1 MSTRPTP
8 PPNGEPSSETLTRL
22 YALWMIGALLLVLL
36 VVVLALLGTGRLR
49 LHAQRI
55 SEQTD
60 AIEQLREDLSRTRRE
75 LAELKAGPPARPQTA
90 QEPSPPTTPEA
101 AGELPDTDQTPP
113 TATDQ
118 AIAGRLDA
126 ALQTDEQMGYELAD
140 PEVADQV
147 LQEGLSEVGDAT
159 WSGRTWARLAVV
171 ARLLDRDGPAD
182 TFAHKA
188 IATGE
193 FPRDYYELSVQR
205 MLAQG
210 RATEAIVFAGRLR
223 AERPDNPRAA
233 LLLAEAYCLQPDL
246 AAADAVVETLDR
258 GQDLSPSLKL
268 RLGRL
273 LVALERWNRLEALLN
288 SFGEVRPE
296 DLSQLNFLR
305 AVLAIQRNRLAEAL
319 AIFDNLLA
327 EHPEDYDIRT
337 WRGVALL
344 AARQFQAARQALAHS
359 RAFPGRPEAW
369 YWRGMLELRAG
380 NDDEAVTFF
389 EHALAA
395 SQRYAPAWEALG
407 TIALNRGDLPTAVQN
422 LQNAVA
428 ANPRRAS
435 THFLLSIVHAKTL
448 QPTATADALRTALR
462 LDPSLLEQAQQTEV
476 IGRLFTPEELEALA
490 HPVDDL
496 VAPLDEAE
504 PE

>member
-1 MSTRPTP
+1 
-8 PPNGEPSSETLTRL
+8 
-22 YALWMIGALLLVLL
+22 
-36 VVVLALLGTGRLR
+36 
-49 LHAQRI
+49 
-55 SEQTD
+55 
-60 AIEQLREDLSRTRRE
+60 
-75 LAELKAGPPARPQTA
+75 
-90 QEPSPPTTPEA
+90 
-101 AGELPDTDQTPP
+101 
-113 TATDQ
+113 
-118 AIAGRLDA
+118 
-126 ALQTDEQMGYELAD
+126 
-140 PEVADQV
+140 
-147 LQEGLSEVGDAT
+147 
-159 WSGRTWARLAVV
+159 
-171 ARLLDRDGPAD
+171 
-182 TFAHKA
+182 
-188 IATGE
+188 
-193 FPRDYYELSVQR
+193 